1 MVQLLIGAGTCEDAY
16 AEQSSCQ
23 WNETSNLVTS
33 GVWLQSV
40 VNCGQISNTLSGDDS
55 TEFEFV
61 VSRRCRGFNSILAG
75 ETVYGMDVYVA
86 ISSGAGADTPD
97 LCDEEKVSQLTPLLT
112 SEDWN
117 EPQPGRRSM
126 CGRVSWGNQDYYV
139 FMVSLGN
146 EPCSFTPPTDAPS
159 SSSSAAPVKGVSSSA
174 IVALISVMVAVAMI
188 AAL

>member
-1 MVQLLIGAGTCEDAY
+1 MVQLLFGAGTCEDAY

-23 WNETSNLVTS
+23 WNETSNLVAS
-33 GVWLQSV
+33 GIWLRSV
-40 VNCGQISNTLSGDDS
+40 GECGQSSSTLSGDDS

-61 VSRRCRGFNSILAG
+61 VSRRC
-75 ETVYGMDVYVA
+75 TVYGMDVYVA

-97 LCDEEKVSQLTPLLT
+97 LCDEENVSQLTPLLT

-126 CGRVSWGNQDYYV
+126 CGRVSGGNQDYYV

-146 EPCSFTPPTDAPS
+146 EPCSGTPPTDAPS